1 MGYVDY
7 IGSVAAICTTIAFL
21 PQVIQS
27 YKTRDLSGISLPM
40 YSIFTTG
47 VALWLVYGL
56 MKSDWPI
63 MIANA
68 ITLALSSM
76 ILILKAMEKVK
87 K

>member
-1 MGYVDY
+1 MEYVDY

-47 VALWLVYGL
+47 VAMWLVYGL